1 MPNVAEIVQ
10 DVSHDESQIIVSRLL
25 GESLEVLDDSEL
37 RQLIESAPM
46 QIEAELSEERS
57 CAIVGGVSVGQITES
72 VTFLDDVVDL
82 GSGNRTST
90 PSKDVVFASGKRKVE
105 RVGTEGEGVLR
116 PKVVAFEIGDG
127 SDEES
132 AAFQSE
138 IGRANAG
145 KWCLSSDYADR
156 TLTEFGLSEL
166 EMMARAKAQE
176 LGPDS
181 HVVSKDGMVR
191 VPTVGSCGGLP
202 GANAARTKFYTSQSA
217 KSLLKDFF
225 ELNLPTHLDAT
236 HQTTSFSADQMIQFA
251 KAVGLEVSLASFG
264 MLEDLLLKANL
275 IGRRG
280 GGGKASSKSTF
291 SSCAGTSF
299 GDSVASRSAYSLPT
313 ITEST
318 QSEEVVMGAP
328 ESCSN
333 RQADEALSSV
343 PIAHEK
349 SGSDSLKTFKEIKT
363 ELMKKVNNPFRWS
376 TKGRPNPL
384 PKCGEESGG
393 FVFTEEML
401 ALAPFAKVFA
411 TGPDDPLKN
420 RHCFFCMLC
429 KKNISMKSRGLYELK
444 RHYQRDGHLRIDHR
458 FRERYC
464 PGKVRGRDARVLYGV
479 RLEKERELYMELD
492 VPDVCYKRPFYY
504 DVIKGKPF
512 TFTTESTRIRI
523 QIELLLIFLKS
534 GGQLWALDDY
544 WTQVGVLTGH
554 SAATADFNW
563 SPSHISVSMT
573 NFSIVVYHDENR
585 EGKQSQ

>member
-1 MPNVAEIVQ
+1 M
-10 DVSHDESQIIVSRLL
+10 SHLL
-25 GESLEVLDDSEL
+25 GGSLEVLDDSEL
-37 RQLIESAPM
+37 RQLIENAPV
-46 QIEAELSEERS
+46 QIETELSEERS
-57 CAIVGGVSVGQITES
+57 CAIVGGMDVGQITES
-72 VTFLDDVVDL
+72 VTFLDDVVDV

-90 PSKDVVFASGKRKVE
+90 PSKDVVLASYRRKVE
-105 RVGTEGEGVLR
+105 GVGTEGEVVLR
-116 PKVVAFEIGDG
+116 PKVVAFEMGDG
-127 SDEES
+127 IDGES

-138 IGRANAG
+138 SGRATAG
-145 KWCLSSDYADR
+145 KSCLSSDYADR
-156 TLTEFGLSEL
+156 TLTDFGLSEL

-176 LGPDS
+176 LGPNS
-181 HVVSKDGMVR
+181 NVVSSDGMVR
-191 VPTVGSCGGLP
+191 VPTVVSSGGVP
-202 GANAARTKFYTSQSA
+202 DANAARTKYYPSQSA

-225 ELNLPTHLDAT
+225 EFNPPTHLDAT
-236 HQTTSFSADQMIQFA
+236 HQTTSLSADQMIQFA
-251 KAVGLEVSLASFG
+251 RAVGLEVSLASFG
-264 MLEDLLLKANL
+264 MLEDLLLKAKL

-291 SSCAGTSF
+291 SSGAGTSI
-299 GDSVASRSAYSLPT
+299 GDNVASRSAYSLPT
-313 ITEST
+313 ITETT
-318 QSEEVVMGAP
+318 QSEEVIMVSQEP
-328 ESCSN
+328 CSS

-349 SGSDSLKTFKEIKT
+349 SGSDSLKTLKEIKT
-363 ELMKKVNNPFRWS
+363 ELMKKATNPFRWS
-376 TKGRPNPL
+376 RKGRPNPL

-411 TGPDDPLKN
+411 TGPDDPIKN

-429 KKNISMKSRGLYELK
+429 RKNISMKSRGLYELK
-444 RHYQRDGHLRIDHR
+444 RHYQRDCHLRIDQR

-479 RLEKERELYMELD
+479 RLGKEREHYMGLD
-492 VPDVCYKRPFYY
+492 VPDVGYKRPFYY
-504 DVIKGKPF
+504 DVIEGKPF
-512 TFTTESTRIRI
+512 NFTTESTRIRI

-554 SAATADFNW
+554 SAATGDFNW

-573 NFSIVVYHDENR
+573 
-585 EGKQSQ
+585 